1 MDINSFSISISKAQ
15 LSELPTVEFPG
26 AITVIETLPDAS
38 KALEFLSKQRAVGF
52 DTETKPN
59 FRKGQ
64 TNTVSLIQIST
75 LDHSYLFRLN
85 KLGFCDD
92 LKKFIES
99 DSVVKVGL
107 SLKDDF
113 HMLHKLAEFEPRNFV
128 DLQSV
133 VKSFHI
139 ADSSLQK
146 IYGILFNGRI
156 SKSQR
161 LSNWEAAQ
169 LSAGQMIYA
178 SIDAWACLKIYNH
191 LTSGSFEPME
201 SSYIIQDSGEDE
213 MMHSDSDI
221 NTQT

>member
-1 MDINSFSISISKAQ
+1 MDINQFSISISKEQ
-15 LSELPTVEFPG
+15 LSEMPTVEFPG
-26 AITVIETLPDAS
+26 VITVLDTVSDARA
-38 KALEFLSKQRAVGF
+38 ALRYLRKCQAVGF

-75 LDHSYLFRLN
+75 LDHSFLFRLN
-85 KLGFCDD
+85 KLGFFQELRDFMEADD
-92 LKKFIES
+92 VI
-99 DSVVKVGL
+99 KVGL
-107 SLKDDF
+107 SLRDDF
-113 HMLHKLAEFEPRNFV
+113 HVLHRIAAFEPCNFI
-128 DLQSV
+128 DLQNV

-161 LSNWEAAQ
+161 LSNWEAAE
-169 LSAGQMIYA
+169 LSPGQQVYA

-191 LTSGSFEPME
+191 LMDGCFCPEQSAYLHTDTDTEA
-201 SSYIIQDSGEDE
+201 
-213 MMHSDSDI
+213 
-221 NTQT
+221 